1 MKYQIAICEDNA
13 ADLKFVADLVR
24 EWSRKTQNSVTICS
38 FPSAE
43 AFLFHYAEDK
53 SFDILLLDIEM
64 GKMDG
69 VELAKRLRREN
80 EHVQI
85 VFITGYSDYISEG
98 YEVNALHYLMKP
110 LKKEKLFQT
119 LDRAVRKIQKNEKA
133 LLLELSGEVVRLP
146 IYEIRYLEVRQNYVT
161 IHAKREYT
169 LKKTLSEFEK
179 ELDERFYR
187 MGRSYIVNLTCIT
200 RITKKDVYLFD
211 GTVLPLPR
219 GQYKPLNQALIH
231 IT

>member
-13 ADLKFVADLVR
+13 ADAKYVADLVQ
-24 EWSRKTQNSVTICS
+24 EWSKHSQNSVTICS

-53 SFDILLLDIEM
+53 RFDILLLDIEM
-64 GKMDG
+64 GEMDG

-80 EHVQI
+80 EQVQI

-110 LKKEKLFQT
+110 LKKEKFFQT
-119 LDRAVRKIQKNEKA
+119 LDRAVQKIKKNEKT
-133 LLLELSGEVVRLP
+133 LFLELSGEVVRLP

-161 IHAKREYT
+161 IHAKCEYT

-187 MGRSYIVNLTCIT
+187 IGRSYIVNLTYIT
-200 RITKKDVYLFD
+200 RITKKDVYLSD

-219 GQYKPLNQALIH
+219 GQYKPLNQALIQN
-231 IT
+231 I